1 MAPRAARVPP
11 MLLWAGILLIVTGL
25 GCMRIDRRAA
35 HWFYDHIGAKLLKFL
50 NRTTHLA
57 KAAHWLTLS
66 TVVYGLS
73 WLYLTR
79 VGSNALIQAARDHAG
94 AYILGL
100 GLGTLIAHTIKL
112 GIGRRRP
119 RDEMEMGLYGFKPFS
134 FDTRYNSFPSG
145 HSLTIFLVAVS
156 ASALMP
162 WGAPLWFA
170 VAVWLSL
177 TRAMLTAHFLSDVA
191 VGAGF
196 GLISAHI
203 IFTHVYPTLA
213 LGWF

>member
-1 MAPRAARVPP
+1 
-11 MLLWAGILLIVTGL
+11 MLLWAGILLIIAGL

-35 HWFYDHIGAKLLKFL
+35 HYFYDHIGGSLLKFL
-50 NRTTHLA
+50 RRTTHLA
-57 KAAHWLTLS
+57 KAAHWLTVSVLI
-66 TVVYGLS
+66 
-73 WLYLTR
+73 YLAAAAVLR
-79 VGSNALIQAARDHAG
+79 WHGPSQMLQLARDHAA

-100 GLGTLIAHTIKL
+100 ALGTLIAHTIKL
-112 GIGRRRP
+112 GFGRRRP

-162 WGAPLWFA
+162 WGAPVWFA
-170 VAVWLSL
+170 AALWLSL
-177 TRAMLTAHFLSDVA
+177 TRALLTAHFLSDVG

-203 IFTHVYPTLA
+203 IFTHIFPA
-213 LGWF
+213 LSLSWF